1 MPNPV
6 PKLSLE
12 LVPQSAWGF
21 NLRSELRPSE
31 WDRLRKATYAKAGHK
46 CEVCGGVGPK
56 GRLEAHER
64 WSYDDASHVQT
75 LVSLEALCTRCH
87 ECRHLGRAMAVGN
100 GDRALAHL
108 DRVNGW
114 TPKQTEDHVV
124 GAMAVWRERSRHS
137 WTLDLSWLTD
147 VEV

>member
-1 MPNPV
+1 MPNSE

-87 ECRHLGRAMAVGN
+87 KTKHFGFAVQMG
-100 GDRALAHL
+100 LAHISRAHL
-108 DRVNGW
+108 MKVNDWSGDMAD
-114 TPKQTEDHVV
+114 DHISQAFDLW
-124 GAMAVWRERSRHS
+124 GKRSNVT
-137 WTLDLSWLTD
+137 WTLDLSRLKD
-147 VEV
+147 FR